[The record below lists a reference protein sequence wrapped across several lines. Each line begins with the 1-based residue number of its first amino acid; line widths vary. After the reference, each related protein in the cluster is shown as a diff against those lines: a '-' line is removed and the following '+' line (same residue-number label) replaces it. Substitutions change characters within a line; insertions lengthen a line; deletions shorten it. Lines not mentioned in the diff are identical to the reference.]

1 MTRSLRRHIIA
12 TGVVAIFALASGFL
26 LIPRQDEYVA
36 MLTRDGRYEE
46 ASRMLLSM
54 RGAGDR
60 RPQVLMQMLVLRI
73 KLGDIPGALEAI
85 EAVLAVQPG
94 DRRAQEIMAD
104 LLLQSGRLDEYLRVT
119 DRLVRYHQIPIVC
132 RAFWLCTAI
141 MAATM

>member
-12 TGVVAIFALASGFL
+12 TGVVAIFALAGGFL

-73 KLGDIPGALEAI
+73 KLGDIPGALEAV
-85 EAVLAVQPG
+85 EAVFARQTG
-94 DRRAQEIMAD
+94 DPPAEGIKGRSVRR
-104 LLLQSGRLDEYLRVT
+104 SGRA
-119 DRLVRYHQIPIVC
+119 H
-132 RAFWLCTAI
+132 
-141 MAATM
+141 

>member
-1 MTRSLRRHIIA
+1 MTRSMRQHIIA
-12 TGVVAIFALASGFL
+12 TGVVAIFALAGGFL
-26 LIPRQDEYVA
+26 LIPRQGEYVA

-73 KLGDIPGALEAI
+73 KLGDIPGALEAV
-85 EAVLAVQPG
+85 EAVFAVQPG

-104 LLLQSGRLDEYLRVT
+104 LLLQSGRVDEYLRVT
-119 DRLVRYHQIPIVC
+119 DRRVRGHPGSPPPSCACASY
-132 RAFWLCTAI
+132 R
-141 MAATM
+141 